1 MGKLLHYDETWAVVG
16 LKSLLSSK
24 ETKEQ
29 SSVQVKHLFNSN
41 QIQSQIFYV
50 LLKKGAGEMLVM

>member
-1 MGKLLHYDETWAVVG
+1 MGKLLHYDETWAVG

-29 SSVQVKHLFNSN
+29 SSVQVKNLFNSN